1 MPFSLDMNREYDID
15 VVVMKDV
22 YAFCIDGEALMT
34 IVDKQHLFED
44 GGAGLVFWDEEFPS
58 NIHVTILEMNILKI

>member
-1 MPFSLDMNREYDID
+1 MMLKVLPFSLDMNRKYDID

-22 YAFCIDGEALMT
+22 YAFCVDGEALMT

-44 GGAGLVFWDEEFPS
+44 WWELDWYFGMKSFQA
-58 NIHVTILEMNILKI
+58 IYM